1 MPSILHPPPGCSG
14 RGTEGAMAG
23 AAPALRPAAPQG
35 PARRL
40 LLGTIPSQRR
50 FPWSWIGPRW
60 KGIPSKAPLRFQ
72 RVAPAPLASTSP
84 PLFPD
89 FP

>member
-1 MPSILHPPPGCSG
+1 MQSILHPLPGCSG

-23 AAPALRPAAPQG
+23 AAPALRPATPQG
-35 PARRL
+35 PALL
-40 LLGTIPSQRR
+40 LLGAIPSQRH
-50 FPWSWIGPRW
+50 FPRSCIGPRW
-60 KGIPSKAPLRFQ
+60 KGIPSKAPLRSQ
-72 RVAPAPLASTSP
+72 RVAPASLASTSP